1 MGKISDSRVELL
13 RPDFSDANAL
23 LTGGIKSIQDSPKP
37 FMDAMKANFDYRKD
51 EATGILN
58 QYITQNDPNQPGFQ
72 EGLQALMGQVNFLG
86 NGVSQGDLAKTIT
99 SRQEAVPLNEQRL
112 LANLA
117 TKAGNNFNK
126 GFNTYLA
133 GDKSPEAMQA
143 FLAQGQD
150 STYNYGA
157 GMQDYVV
164 KNAAIDASRTGTS
177 VEVAK
182 LLASLGVGSETTN
195 AALQQNNAFFNNEV
209 RSIYT
214 TPGGSSKGKQSSY
227 QSTPSNGSSS
237 GSVGS
242 GKSFGAN
249 TDKDLTDTVNR
260 YGVDG
265 NYLRGLLSME
275 GGTGGAMSPT
285 GALGVGQFVQGT
297 WNNLAN
303 TAEGKAIG
311 MTKINNSNFRKGN
324 DPRKNNRVNMLAT
337 GLLAKQNQ
345 DTLERN
351 GIPVNAQTLYMAH
364 NMGPGTVLA
373 AYGKGK
379 TTKKMQRDMVRN
391 GGKGTMSAAEFVN
404 FQTKRFNQH
413 FEKAN
418 GISAGNGGTVSSGG
432 GYVPRQGNYAYGD
445 AEVIPNQMK
454 LNSAYNEDTMN
465 RVLGLIQGIKA
476 DEVGNF
482 GIPKLGA
489 PGEGSSLN
497 ASLTGLIGD
506 KYKSDV
512 GLIRDSTD
520 NLIEGSNKSTENVL
534 ANQAE
539 NKQLELERLAAEYA
553 EAQEGVVNL
562 TTVLDDV
569 PAFEKALKA
578 AGISKE
584 MFGQLPTNQQVSYL
598 EPFQKWEADNKA
610 HYAESNAY
618 KIPGGLSTIK
628 KPGKDEKTGKPGV
641 SPISGAFNKAL
652 TYLNQ
657 VTDTKTSK
665 EFREEGLLKKWGFL
679 GINAEDKRKN
689 YVKFNKDIV
698 QGISN
703 AITGSQEKRKVYD
716 GLFSEGDIQLL
727 TDKIQKDY
735 FTYASNYHKNR
746 RDIEGTTSRV
756 LSDKAVVVNPREL
769 ERITNK
775 WVAAYTKAANA
786 KLKLN
791 QTKGTPKN
799 PAPTFDYITL
809 KNIHGEK

>member
-13 RPDFSDANAL
+13 RPDYSDANAL
-23 LTGGIKSIQDSPKP
+23 LVGGLKSLQEAPKP

-72 EGLQALMGQVNFLG
+72 EGLQALMGQVNYLG
-86 NGVSQGDLAKTIT
+86 NAVSQGDLAKSIT

-117 TKAGNNFNK
+117 TKEGNDFNNA
-126 GFNTYLA
+126 FNTYLA
-133 GDKSPEAMQA
+133 GDRSPEAMKA
-143 FLAQGQD
+143 LLARGQE
-150 STYNYGA
+150 SSYNFGA
-157 GMQDYVV
+157 GIQDYVV

-182 LLASLGVGSETTN
+182 LLASLGVGAETTN
-195 AALQQNNAFFNNEV
+195 AALQQGNAFFKDEV
-209 RSIYT
+209 SSIDT
-214 TPGGSSKGKQSSY
+214 SPGGGSSGGKPSSY

-237 GSVGS
+237 GSSGS
-242 GKSFGAN
+242 GKSFGAS
-249 TDKDLTDTVNR
+249 TDKDLADTVNR

-275 GGTGGAMSPT
+275 GGTAGAMSPT
-285 GALGVGQFVQGT
+285 GALGVGQFVQST

-311 MTKINNSNFRKGN
+311 MTRINSGNFRKAN
-324 DPRKNNRVNMLAT
+324 DPRRNNRVNMLAT

-345 DTLERN
+345 ATLERN
-351 GIPVNAQTLYMAH
+351 GVPVNAQTLYMAH
-364 NMGPGTVLA
+364 NMGPATVLA

-413 FEKAN
+413 FEKVN
-418 GISAGNGGTVSSGG
+418 GISAGNSGTVSSGG

-445 AEVIPNQMK
+445 SEVIPNQMK

-465 RVLGLIQGIKA
+465 RVLGLIQGIRA
-476 DEVGNF
+476 EEVGNF
-482 GIPKLGA
+482 GIPNIGA
-489 PGEGSSLN
+489 PGEGSALN
-497 ASLTGLIGD
+497 ASLPGLIGD

-520 NLIEGSNKSTENVL
+520 NLIEGSKQKTENIL

-539 NKQLELERLAAEYA
+539 NRQLTLERLAAEYA
-553 EAQEGVVNL
+553 EAEGGVVNL
-562 TTVLDDV
+562 SEVLEDV
-569 PAFEKALKA
+569 DGFAKALSE

-584 MFGQLPTNQQVSYL
+584 MFSQLPTNQQVSYL

-610 HYAESNAY
+610 HYKKSNTY
-618 KIPGGLSTIK
+618 KIPGGLSTARGEKINK
-628 KPGKDEKTGKPGV
+628 KTNKPEASPVADSLVKSMAVMNEVTVIKTG
-641 SPISGAFNKAL
+641 
-652 TYLNQ
+652 
-657 VTDTKTSK
+657 K
-665 EFREEGLLKKWGFL
+665 EFREEGWFRRAGWL
-679 GINAEDKRKN
+679 GTNVEDKRKN
-689 YVKFNKDIV
+689 YAKINEDIV
-698 QGISN
+698 KGV
-703 AITGSQEKRKVYD
+703 AEKLLGSEENRKVYD
-716 GLFSEGDIQLL
+716 GLFTEEDIQSL
-727 TDKIQKDY
+727 TLKIRKEY
-735 FTYASNYHKNR
+735 FIYADNNHTNR
-746 RDIEGTTSRV
+746 SDIGGV
-756 LSDKAVVVNPREL
+756 GNKVVNPRKL
-769 ERITNK
+769 EDITNEQIESF
-775 WVAAYTKAANA
+775 TKAANA

-791 QTKGTPKN
+791 QSKGTPKN

>member
-13 RPDFSDANAL
+13 RPDYSDANAL
-23 LTGGIKSIQDSPKP
+23 LVGGLKSLQEAPKP

-72 EGLQALMGQVNFLG
+72 EGLQSLMGQVNFLG
-86 NGVSQGDLAKTIT
+86 NGVSQSDLSKTIT

-117 TKAGNNFNK
+117 TKEGNDFN
-126 GFNTYLA
+126 NALNNYLM

-143 FLAQGQD
+143 LLARGEN
-150 STYNYGA
+150 STHNFGG
-157 GMQDYVV
+157 GMQDYAV
-164 KNAAIDASRTGTS
+164 KNAAIDAARTGNG

-182 LLASLGVGSETTN
+182 LLASLGIGAETTT
-195 AALQQNNAFFNNEV
+195 AALQQGNAFLKDEV
-209 RSIYT
+209 SSIDT
-214 TPGGSSKGKQSSY
+214 SPGGGSSGGKQSSY
-227 QSTPSNGSSS
+227 QSTPSNGSNS

-242 GKSFGAN
+242 GISFGAAI
-249 TDKDLTDTVNR
+249 DKDLSDTVNR

-265 NYLRGLLSME
+265 NFLRGLLSME
-275 GGTGGAMSPT
+275 DGTTGKKSST

-303 TAEGKAIG
+303 TPEGKAIG
-311 MTKINNSNFRKGN
+311 MTRINSGNFQKGN
-324 DPRKNNRVNMLAT
+324 DPRRNNRVNMLAT

-345 DTLERN
+345 ATLERN
-351 GIPVNAQTLYMAH
+351 GVPVNAQTLYMAH
-364 NMGPGTVLA
+364 NMGPATVLA

-379 TTKKMQRDMVRN
+379 TTKKMQQDMVRN
-391 GGKGTMSAAEFVN
+391 GGRGDMSAADFVN
-404 FQTKRFNQH
+404 FQTKKFNQH
-413 FEKAN
+413 YKKAN
-418 GISAGNGGTVSSGG
+418 GVSAGTGGSVSTGGG

-445 AEVIPNQMK
+445 SEVIPNQMK
-454 LNSAYNEDTMN
+454 LNSAYNEDTMS

-489 PGEGSSLN
+489 PGEGSALN

-520 NLIEGSNKSTENVL
+520 NLIEGSKKKTENVI

-553 EAQEGVVNL
+553 EAEGGVVNL
-562 TTVLDDV
+562 SDVLDDV
-569 PAFEKALKA
+569 PAFEKALKV

-618 KIPGGLSTIK
+618 KIPGGLSTAKSDKINK
-628 KPGKDEKTGKPGV
+628 KKNKPEPSPVAV
-641 SPISGAFNKAL
+641 SLAKSMAVMN
-652 TYLNQ
+652 N
-657 VTDTKTSK
+657 VTDTKTGK
-665 EFREEGLLKKWGFL
+665 EFREEGWFRKAGWL
-679 GINAEDKRKN
+679 GTNVESKRKN
-689 YVKFNKDIV
+689 YTKFNEDLVRGVAEKLL
-698 QGISN
+698 
-703 AITGSQEKRKVYD
+703 GSEENRKVYD
-716 GLFSEGDIQLL
+716 GLFTEGDIQSL
-727 TDKIQKDY
+727 TLKIQKEY
-735 FTYASNYHKNR
+735 FKYANNNHTNR
-746 RDIEGTTSRV
+746 SDIGGV
-756 LSDKAVVVNPREL
+756 GNKVVNPRKL
-769 ERITNK
+769 EEITNSQIK
-775 WVAAYTKAANA
+775 IFTKAANA